1 MTNRPIIGACSKTD
15 IEFKD
20 YKTETET
27 DRIDKSYKTHRDSHI
42 VDPDTFI
49 NTSGH

>member
-1 MTNRPIIGACSKTD
+1 MTNRPITGARSKID

-20 YKTETET
+20 YDTETKT
-27 DRIDKSYKTHRDSHI
+27 DRIDNSYKTHRDSHI
-42 VDPDTFI
+42 VDPDTFL